1 MEEAKRT
8 RRFRDSKHSRHQ
20 SLVTVREH
28 RLLAVYG
35 STYTQPKAI
44 KALPQLKQLRQERNL
59 SLNLDP
65 PRLRKSADDLPFI
78 VPKLGRELNHN
89 ETLTSKS
96 MTTKSM
102 AKPYMAEPYM

>member
-1 MEEAKRT
+1 MEAKRT
-8 RRFRDSKHSRHQ
+8 RRFRDGKHSRHQ

-44 KALPQLKQLRQERNL
+44 KTPFPQIKQMRQERNL

-65 PRLRKSADDLPFI
+65 RIRKSADDLPFI
-78 VPKLGRELNHN
+78 VPKLGRELKPN

-96 MTTKSM
+96 MTKSI